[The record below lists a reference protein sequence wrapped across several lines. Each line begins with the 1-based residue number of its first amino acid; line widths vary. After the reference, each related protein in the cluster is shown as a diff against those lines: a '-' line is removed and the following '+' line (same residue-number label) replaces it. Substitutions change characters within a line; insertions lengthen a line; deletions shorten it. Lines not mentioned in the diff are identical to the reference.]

1 MCGADSQ
8 ARPSSCEHSLRV
20 RSLAV
25 AALSAWAL
33 AQVGLCAGSDG
44 DTNAVIQ
51 RVVTLDE
58 IVVTAARAPSAS
70 GGAPGALTTIDWERI
85 RKLEPTLT
93 VDEPLRR
100 IPGVFVQNSF
110 NFAQDQRI
118 AIRGFGTRAAF
129 GVREIKVLVDGI
141 PESSPDGQTQLDNLD
156 LGSARRIEV
165 LRGPASALYGNASG
179 GVINILTED
188 GGGAPFAE
196 TRFLGGSHGL
206 QRYQLRTGGGVKA
219 LDYHLNGSWT
229 SVDGYR
235 RHNSVENRHIGGKLR
250 CAINETSDLTAIFNF
265 AHSPWAQDAGG
276 LTRAEVDADR
286 RQARAR
292 NVALDA
298 GERISQ
304 GKLGLVYRNELSAG
318 HEITLTQYSLVR
330 DFSNKLPIL
339 PVAGDGIVVFDR
351 VGLGGG
357 IKYVGDLDWS
367 GRSNQLVVGVDAEY
381 QEDDRQRYANV
392 AGSRGALGFDQLET
406 VRSVGPFIR
415 NEFRPVERLAVI
427 AGARYDN
434 LRFEAADRFLGDG
447 NDSGTRTLDELSY
460 AGGLVFEARTN
471 LQFYANVS
479 TAFQTPTTTELA
491 NPTGGGG
498 FNPALNPQRALN
510 YEVGARS
517 RLTRRLKV
525 ELALFLIEIDDEL
538 IPFTSATGRDFF
550 RNAGRSE
557 RKGIELSVDLNL
569 APGLDWH
576 ASCTAM
582 DAHYREYVTAGG
594 AFSGNR
600 EPGIPAHQLFTELSW
615 RREAGLFGSLDF
627 QFVDQ
632 FELNDANTAK
642 NEAYSLMNARLGY
655 AAKMGR
661 SELTPFVGVNNL
673 LNQRYNG
680 QTRLNAFGGRYFE
693 PSPRVA
699 VFGGVTWRV
708 EL

>member
-1 MCGADSQ
+1 M
-8 ARPSSCEHSLRV
+8 
-20 RSLAV
+20 
-25 AALSAWAL
+25 AALLSILLTEIGKGAESVTA
-33 AQVGLCAGSDG
+33 
-44 DTNAVIQ
+44 TNAPIQ
-51 RVVTLDE
+51 HVVTLDE
-58 IVVTAARAPSAS
+58 VVVTAARAPSS
-70 GGAPGALTTIDWERI
+70 GSGAPGALSVIDWDRI

-93 VDEPLRR
+93 IDEPLRR

-110 NFAQDQRI
+110 NFSQDQRI

-129 GVREIKVLVDGI
+129 GVREVKVLVDGI

-156 LGSARRIEV
+156 LGSARSIEV

-179 GVINILTED
+179 GVINVLTED
-188 GGGAPFAE
+188 GGGPPFAE
-196 TRFLGGSHGL
+196 ARFLGGSYGL
-206 QRYQLRTGGGVKA
+206 HRYHLKTGGGLKS
-219 LDYHLNGSWT
+219 LDYRLNGSWT
-229 SVDGYR
+229 SLDGYR
-235 RHNSVENRHIGGKLR
+235 RHSSVENRHIGGKLR
-250 CAINETSDLTAIFNF
+250 FAINERSDLTAVFNY

-276 LTRAEVDADR
+276 LTRAEVNADR
-286 RQARAR
+286 RQARAL
-292 NVALDA
+292 NVTQDA
-298 GERISQ
+298 GEKVSQ
-304 GKLGLVYRNELSAG
+304 GRLGLVYRNELSAG
-318 HEITLTQYSLVR
+318 HEIMLTQYSLAR
-330 DFSNKLPIL
+330 DFSNKLPIV
-339 PVAGDGIVVFDR
+339 PAAGDGLVEFDR
-351 VGLGGG
+351 FGLGGG
-357 IKYVGDLDWS
+357 VKYVGDLEWGD
-367 GRSNQLVVGVDAEY
+367 RSNQLVAGVDAEY
-381 QEDDRQRYANV
+381 QEDDRQRYANI
-392 AGSRGALGFDQLET
+392 AGARGALGFDQLEA

-415 NEFRPVERLAVI
+415 NEFRPVERLALI
-427 AGARYDN
+427 TGARYDN

-447 NDSGTRTLDELSY
+447 DDSGTRTLDELSY
-460 AGGLVFEARTN
+460 AGGVVFEARTN

-498 FNPALNPQRALN
+498 FNPALKPQTALN

-517 RLTRRLKV
+517 QLTGRLNV

-557 RKGIELSVDLNL
+557 RKGIELAVDLNL

-576 ASCTAM
+576 ASYTAM
-582 DAHYREYVTAGG
+582 DAHYRDYVTASG

-600 EPGIPAHQLFTELSW
+600 EPGIPAHQFFTELSW
-615 RREAGLFGSLDF
+615 RSEAGLFGSLDF

-642 NEAYSLMNARLGY
+642 NEAYSLLNARLGY
-655 AAKMGR
+655 AKRIGR
-661 SELTPFVGVNNL
+661 SVLTPFVGVNNL

-693 PSPRVA
+693 PSPQIA
-699 VFGGVTWRV
+699 AFGGLTWRV